1 MEQFIQLKEEISN
14 FIRDNL
20 YPQPDLNETTTLE
33 ETINMLN
40 QVIRQREQQLT
51 EEGVYHD
58 DWPDDEILGQA
69 LEYKDVLIQKN
80 QEQNIEF
87 TKNVSLVTRKGRTP
101 TESKLPP
108 IPDIIE
114 KKIKSYG
121 VEEPNNADPEFAK
134 IKKLGGKSRRY
145 RKKSRKTKRKTRK
158 QRKQRKQ
165 RRIYKK

>member
-33 ETINMLN
+33 EMMNMLN

-80 QEQNIEF
+80 QEQKNQEQKNQEQNIEF
-87 TKNVSLVTRKGRTP
+87 TKNVSLVKLNLMALKNRIMRTLNLQ
-101 TESKLPP
+101 K
-108 IPDIIE
+108 
-114 KKIKSYG
+114 
-121 VEEPNNADPEFAK
+121 
-134 IKKLGGKSRRY
+134 
-145 RKKSRKTKRKTRK
+145 
-158 QRKQRKQ
+158 
-165 RRIYKK
+165 